1 MNHQGIPVPQ
11 TGHPTWGVGIRKGL
25 SRAEE
30 GGGTEGRKASC
41 LGGRYTSL
49 PPLPTRVSRGASLP
63 PPFASLQRPHAARA
77 TAPPTVCVISGDD
90 AAPEVMRP
98 TVEILSSL
106 APDIRFVEVLSGREA
121 LERYGE
127 AFPDET
133 RAAIDHA
140 DCTLFGASGGPSRPI
155 LWYLRW
161 GKETYV
167 NIRPV
172 HWYPGYRSPM
182 LHPERIDYVIV
193 RDNLEGMYP
202 PREGHIAEL
211 SALSSRNFWW
221 QAPPVRKEGAYAV
234 RVCTD
239 EQMQRVAIAACE
251 LALRRKAA
259 GYPGCVTFGG
269 KYSILPRTDG
279 RFRTIVAETVRTHA
293 SLSYQ
298 EYLIDDL
305 ARRMVAAPETLDVVV
320 LSNEHG
326 DILADVA
333 SGSIGGLGLSPSACY
348 GEHYAYFEP
357 VHGSAPDLAG
367 KGVINPT
374 AMLLSGAMMLD
385 FLGYVEQARRL
396 ETAIEQVYREGTVL
410 TSDQGGEASTM
421 DFVEAVQVHY
431 S

>member
-1 MNHQGIPVPQ
+1 MNQQGDRQVP
-11 TGHPTWGVGIRKGL
+11 P
-25 SRAEE
+25 RAEE
-30 GGGTEGRKASC
+30 GGGKLA
-41 LGGRYTSL
+41 
-49 PPLPTRVSRGASLP
+49 PLPTRVSRGGRGVSLPPPVP
-63 PPFASLQRPHAARA
+63 PPFASLQRPYAARA

-90 AAPEVMRP
+90 AAPEVIRP
-98 TVEILSSL
+98 TVEILRSL
-106 APDIRFVEVLSGREA
+106 APEIRFMEALSGREA
-121 LERYGE
+121 LARYGN

-133 RAAIDHA
+133 REAIDHA

-167 NIRPV
+167 NVRPV
-172 HWYPGYRSPM
+172 RWNPGYRSPM

-221 QAPPVRKEGAYAV
+221 QAPPLEKEGAYAV
-234 RVCTD
+234 HICTN
-239 EQMQRVAIAACE
+239 EQMQRVAVAACE
-251 LALRRKAA
+251 LALHRQAA
-259 GYPGCVTFGG
+259 GYPGRLTFGG

-279 RFRTIVAETVRTHA
+279 RFRMIVAETVRTYP

-298 EYLIDDL
+298 EFLIDDL

-348 GEHYAYFEP
+348 GEDYAYFEP

-374 AMLLSGAMMLD
+374 AMLLSGAMMLEY
-385 FLGYVEQARRL
+385 LGYVEQARCL

-421 DFVEAVQVHY
+421 EFVEAVQVRY